1 MIPPYHVA
9 KPGLTR
15 RPACVGTGGEIS
27 IGFDCGARI
36 HGFRQQ
42 ADASSAT
49 VSPYGIW

>member
-1 MIPPYHVA
+1 MIPPNYVA

-15 RPACVGTGGEIS
+15 RAACAGTGGEIS
-27 IGFDCGARI
+27 IGFDCGAGM

-42 ADASSAT
+42 ADAGSAA